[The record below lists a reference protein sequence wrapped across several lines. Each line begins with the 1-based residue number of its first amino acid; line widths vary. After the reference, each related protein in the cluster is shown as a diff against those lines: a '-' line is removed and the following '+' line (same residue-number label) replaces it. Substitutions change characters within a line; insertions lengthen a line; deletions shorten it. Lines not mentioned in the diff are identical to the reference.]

1 MIFINDCSDLTHIN
15 LKEQLKKG
23 IRCPVGLWQY
33 GSLKADRMVRRD
45 GLAEKLLPVVAL
57 YPPDGLLL
65 DVSGCKEQNT
75 GVSLKKN

>member
-1 MIFINDCSDLTHIN
+1 MSGRFVAIWFRH
-15 LKEQLKKG
+15 LKT
-23 IRCPVGLWQY
+23 
-33 GSLKADRMVRRD
+33 DRMVRRD